1 MSAGFYKADGE
12 YLTYAPNFVFNE
24 NYTLIKEDKDELLHL
39 DVFPID
45 GWYWFDT
52 KEQAVEAL
60 GADFYVEPDPRLSAP
75 KRKGIV
81 EP

>member
-1 MSAGFYKADGE
+1 MSAGFYKADGQ

-52 KEQAVEAL
+52 KEQAVETL
-60 GADFYVEPDPRLSAP
+60 EVDFPPEPEKKRLTP
-75 KRKGIV
+75 ERKNV
-81 EP
+81 QSP